1 VVTVVEYE
9 GIETTLNIMSK
20 FTDQNY
26 LKTDQYKDS
35 SNLDARVVLHQRF
48 SANPYGWMRWVFDR
62 LLALPANAKILEL
75 GCGPGYLWKENVD
88 RIPPAW
94 DITLSDLSP
103 GMLDSAWRN
112 LVVTGRNYR
121 FKEIDAQEI
130 PFEAEAFDAVIANH
144 MLYHVPDRSK
154 ALAEIKRVLKTGSRF
169 FATTV
174 GDNHL
179 KEITDWFRQIHK
191 SEVWDSFSNLFTL
204 ENGLDQLKPFFPNV
218 TVSRYEDNLHV
229 TELEPLINYFRS
241 GIRAGELSEDEL
253 AKLRTDLE
261 KELKEKGRISI
272 HKDSGLFEA
281 IK

>member
-1 VVTVVEYE
+1 
-9 GIETTLNIMSK
+9 MPK

-35 SNLDARVVLHQRF
+35 SNLNARVEIHRRF
-48 SANPYGWMRWVFDR
+48 STNPYGWFKWVFD
-62 LLALPANAKILEL
+62 ALIKLSPDAKILEL
-75 GCGPGYLWKENVD
+75 GCGPGYMWKENAG
-88 RIPPAW
+88 RIPSTW
-94 DITLSDLSP
+94 DITLSDLSS

-112 LVVTGRNYR
+112 LVVTGRNYK

-130 PFEAEAFDAVIANH
+130 PFEKETFDAVIANH
-144 MLYHVPDRSK
+144 MLYHVPDRPK
-154 ALAEIKRVLKTGSRF
+154 AIAEIKRVLKTGGHF

-179 KEITDWFRQIHK
+179 KEITDWFRQIRK

-229 TELEPLINYFRS
+229 TELEPLVAYFHS
-241 GIRAGELSEDEL
+241 GIRAVELSDNEF
-253 AKLRTDLE
+253 AKLRSDLE
-261 KELKEKGRISI
+261 KELKEKGTIFIR
-272 HKDSGLFEA
+272 KDSGSFEA
-281 IK
+281 VK